1 MADDR
6 SIGPPVLEAAGLTRR
21 YPGGGGVEAVDLAV
35 AEGERLAIVG
45 PSGSGKTTLLR
56 LIAGLEPADAGTI
69 AFDGRPGDR
78 MSPRQ
83 RGLAMAFQHQPPY
96 PHLNVAR
103 NLGFGLRARGRP
115 RTEIRERVAE
125 VAGRLGLAD
134 LLDRKPAALSGG
146 QRQRV
151 VLGRV
156 MASRPRLALL
166 DEPFSA
172 LDPPLR
178 RAIRADLAAIHDR
191 QGGAVVLV
199 THDQAEALAFGHRLV
214 VLRDGRVEQSGTPA
228 EVYDRPASAFVA
240 AFLGD
245 PGAALLRVAV
255 RIEEDLA
262 HVEKLVPGASWA
274 VPRGVSWVEA
284 LAGRAGPEVD
294 LALRPEHVEI
304 VGPRSANEPT
314 DGPTVVVQVERVESL
329 GPSSLIE
336 GRLGAHCLSTRS
348 LDRPLPAVGD
358 RLLVRLLL
366 SLASWYDPTTG
377 RAVNSRESSA

>member
-1 MADDR
+1 
-6 SIGPPVLEAAGLTRR
+6 
-21 YPGGGGVEAVDLAV
+21 
-35 AEGERLAIVG
+35 
-45 PSGSGKTTLLR
+45 
-56 LIAGLEPADAGTI
+56 
-69 AFDGRPGDR
+69 
-78 MSPRQ
+78 
-83 RGLAMAFQHQPPY
+83 
-96 PHLNVAR
+96 
-103 NLGFGLRARGRP
+103 
-115 RTEIRERVAE
+115 
-125 VAGRLGLAD
+125 
-134 LLDRKPAALSGG
+134 
-146 QRQRV
+146 
-151 VLGRV
+151 

-214 VLRDGRVEQSGTPA
+214 VLRDGRVEQSGAPA
-228 EVYDRPASAFVA
+228 DLYERPATAFVA

-255 RIEEDLA
+255 RVGADLA
-262 HVEKLVPGASWA
+262 HVENLVPGASWA

-284 LAGRAGPEVD
+284 LAVRAGPEVD
-294 LALRPEHVEI
+294 LALRPEHVEV
-304 VGPRSANEPT
+304 VGPRSAVEPT

-336 GRLGAHCLSTRS
+336 ARLGAHRLYARS

-358 RLLVRLLL
+358 RVLVRLLL
-366 SLASWYDPTTG
+366 SLASWYDPATG
-377 RAVNSRESSA
+377 RAVGRGTPPADRHGTPSSGTLSSTGSPSGSGSQSENGPIRPSSWQPRQAARSSMEIPGQVTPRRPSDM